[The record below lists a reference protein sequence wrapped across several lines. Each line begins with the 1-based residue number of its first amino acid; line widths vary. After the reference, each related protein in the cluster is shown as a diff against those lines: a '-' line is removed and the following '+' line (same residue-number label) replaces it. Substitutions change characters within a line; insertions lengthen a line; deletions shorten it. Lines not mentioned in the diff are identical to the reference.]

1 MLSAEQGDI
10 VGMHWIGVFYHDGFG
25 VSKDTKKAK
34 EFLIK
39 AADMGNCQSM
49 YQLYMI
55 CSGNE
60 GEDEKFKDEL
70 EAYNWLMKAISS
82 GATFFDDAI
91 KYFKNNFNV
100 LAPIFL
106 NNRGLDLDSMDETK
120 KNDILNIHQAGI
132 TEM

>member
-1 MLSAEQGDI
+1 
-10 VGMHWIGVFYHDGFG
+10 MHWIGVFYHEGFG
-25 VSKDTKKAK
+25 VSKDTKKAM

-39 AADMGNCQSM
+39 SADLGNCQSM

-70 EAYNWLMKAISS
+70 EAYNWLMKAISN
-82 GATFFDDAI
+82 GATFFDEAI
-91 KYFKNNFNV
+91 KYFKTNFNV

-106 NNRGLDLDSMDETK
+106 NNRGLDLDAMDETK